1 MADRSPAFL
10 ENTDGQPED
19 FDAADVAVVGGAK
32 VTTSA
37 GINMTGVAAVF
48 AMLDPVNPQDAATK
62 AYVDA
67 SMGFNVD
74 VILTTL
80 DAHVVI
86 DNDGHVVRSA

>member
-1 MADRSPAFL
+1 MADRRLVFL
-10 ENTDGQPED
+10 EDTDGQPED
-19 FDAADVAVVGGAK
+19 LDAADVAVVGGAK

-37 GINMTGVAAVF
+37 GIDMGGAAIT

-86 DNDGHVVRSA
+86 DNDGHVVRSI